1 MRYLLNAIE
10 TYRVADENEAKKL
23 IEEAKKDKNYSLV
36 KYVSQQ
42 KVKKSKGEIE
52 DEWVR
57 VTLTKEFTEERD
69 PECLVKV
76 SYNTSGVF
84 PTADTFDEEDDECK
98 F

>member
-1 MRYLLNAIE
+1 MRYLLNVVE

-23 IEEAKKDKNYSLV
+23 IEEAKKDRNYSLT

-57 VTLTKEFTEERD
+57 VTLTKEFTEEKD
-69 PECLVKV
+69 PECLVTV
-76 SYNTSGVF
+76 SYNADGVF
-84 PTADTFDEEDDECK
+84 PTASNFDEEDNECK